1 MVASHLGI
9 FRSFTVRIV
18 YTEQAIIVAGIR
30 RSALVSVS
38 RNFELLQTERKSRD
52 AGDGRE
58 RETLKVGPTRV
69 TRERTLISRSA
80 NDEFNRVLRKKSA
93 AASAPKRLRC
103 PDAVTGAARSRRNH

>member
-58 RETLKVGPTRV
+58 RERDFESRPHARH
-69 TRERTLISRSA
+69 TRENSY
-80 NDEFNRVLRKKSA
+80 F
-93 AASAPKRLRC
+93 P
-103 PDAVTGAARSRRNH
+103 